1 MPWQSRGSEPHGL
14 SSCAM
19 PRDLGVSR
27 IFTFRHKRKPY
38 LFKNHWQQIFC
49 YAIITKSI
57 GQQLV
62 NVNIYFGVNRR
73 FLEKYPRGR
82 RGSPAKGV
90 VRVNRS
96 QGSNPCFSASTL
108 KPYCSVGF
116 FVVFLQGFPCF
127 ARGNVVAEPW
137 LLHICARSAL
147 TKQIIW
153 RNCDGSFYPY
163 LRW

>member
-1 MPWQSRGSEPHGL
+1 M
-14 SSCAM
+14 
-19 PRDLGVSR
+19 
-27 IFTFRHKRKPY
+27 
-38 LFKNHWQQIFC
+38 
-49 YAIITKSI
+49 
-57 GQQLV
+57 

-96 QGSNPCFSASTL
+96 QGSNPCFSANTL

-127 ARGNVVAEPW
+127 ARGNVVAEPCHRQLHAPFSKTSFFTS
-137 LLHICARSAL
+137 LLSKSLLLRQHLETLLFSRVFCYIFLDFSIFKTCSKR
-147 TKQIIW
+147 TYTRYVPIRR
-153 RNCDGSFYPY
+153 RNWSRKATTAANTELDD
-163 LRW
+163 